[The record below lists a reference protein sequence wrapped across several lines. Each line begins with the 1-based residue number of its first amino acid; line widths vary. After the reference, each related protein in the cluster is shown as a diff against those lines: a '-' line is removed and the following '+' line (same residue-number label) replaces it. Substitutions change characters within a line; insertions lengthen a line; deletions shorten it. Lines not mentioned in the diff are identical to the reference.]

1 MYNLVAV
8 EGRWNLCGGV
18 CGFGYTQLLSPK
30 PIAIEHGAAEEQ
42 YERQSRICEG
52 CKGYAVVA

>member
-8 EGRWNLCGGV
+8 EGRGYLWGCIG
-18 CGFGYTQLLSPK
+18 GFGYTQLLTPE

-42 YERQSRICEG
+42 YKCQSCICKWS
-52 CKGYAVVA
+52 KGHAVMT

>member
-8 EGRWNLCGGV
+8 EGCGYLLRSVG
-18 CGFGYTQLLSPK
+18 GFGYTQLLSPK

-52 CKGYAVVA
+52 RKGHAVMA

>member
-8 EGRWNLCGGV
+8 EGRGYFGRSV
-18 CGFGYTQLLSPK
+18 GGFGHTQLFSPE

-42 YERQSRICEG
+42 YERQSRIGERR
-52 CKGYAVVA
+52 KGHAVMA

>member
-8 EGRWNLCGGV
+8 EGCGYLLRSVG
-18 CGFGYTQLLSPK
+18 GFGYTQLLSPK

-42 YERQSRICEG
+42 YERQSRIGEG
-52 CKGYAVVA
+52 RKGHAVMA